1 LKYDLSPCPLY
12 TSIPLRGLSPEGER
26 NRKRVFERVIELRVD

>member
-1 LKYDLSPCPLY
+1 LPLP

-26 NRKRVFERVIELRVD
+26 NRKRGFERVIELRVD